1 MLRRGSTLITGLIA
15 CTLIAIS
22 MVPAHALSIPPLFVK
37 LANSPAL
44 ASPGIILIDPKTAQ
58 TIYSQ
63 APDVE
68 RAPASVL
75 KLFSMTMVLTALS
88 PDLVFQT
95 SISATAAA
103 NTFIL
108 LGSSDPWL
116 TASPFEESKY
126 RRAFAPSLI
135 NKVLEL
141 HPDLKTITLEYDNV
155 YSLDIRTLQRYFSR
169 RLKIIPIKVNSGA
182 SATTQIASIA
192 SPPLSKIVEFTLLYS
207 DNALAD
213 RLSRIAA
220 RSLGYSTDAAGLQA
234 AFQKTLVDLGVP
246 SAGLHIY
253 DGNGLSH
260 RTRVT
265 VRQVADLLLAIK
277 GNPKFKV
284 ILDGL
289 PTAGKTGTL
298 KNRFINDAPNAVGL
312 VRAKTGWINTTV
324 SLAGF
329 VSVGAN
335 EYIFAIVANHI
346 HNQESARQ
354 AARVTIDQM
363 LGSIAKPLK

>member
-95 SISATAAA
+95 SISATASA

-220 RSLGYSTDAAGLQA
+220 RSLGCSTDAAGLQA

>member
-1 MLRRGSTLITGLIA
+1 MSRKRSTLITGFIAGALLI
-15 CTLIAIS
+15 IS
-22 MVPAHALSIPPLFVK
+22 TIPVEALSIPPLFVK
-37 LANSPAL
+37 LANSPTL
-44 ASPGIILIDPKTAQ
+44 ASPGIVLIDPKTAQ

-75 KLFSMTMVLTALS
+75 KLFSMTTVLTALS

-95 SISATAAA
+95 SISATASA
-103 NTFIL
+103 NTFLL

-116 TASPFEESKY
+116 TASPFEEGKY

-141 HPDLKTITLEYDNV
+141 HPDLKTMILEYDNV
-155 YSLDIRTLQRYFSR
+155 YTLDIRTLQHYFSG
-169 RLKIIPIKVNSGA
+169 RLKIIPVKVNSGA
-182 SATTQIASIA
+182 SGTTQIASIN
-192 SPPLSKIVEFTLLYS
+192 SPHLSKIIEFTLLYS
-207 DNALAD
+207 DNVLAD

-220 RSLGYSTDAAGLQA
+220 RSLGYSTTAAGLQVA
-234 AFQKTLVDLGVP
+234 LQKTLLDLGVP
-246 SAGLHIY
+246 SSGIHIY

-260 RTRVT
+260 LTRVT
-265 VRQVADLLLAIK
+265 VRQVAELLLAIK

-298 KNRFINDAPNAVGL
+298 KNRFLRDAPSAVGL
-312 VRAKTGWINTTV
+312 VHAKTGWINTTV

-329 VSVGAN
+329 VTVGAN

-346 HNQESARQ
+346 HNLESARQ

>member
-1 MLRRGSTLITGLIA
+1 MLRRGSILITGLIA

-22 MVPAHALSIPPLFVK
+22 TVPALALSIPPLFVK

-75 KLFSMTMVLTALS
+75 KLFSMTTVLTALS

-95 SISATAAA
+95 SISATASAD
-103 NTFIL
+103 TFIL

-126 RRAFAPSLI
+126 RRAFAPSLL

-155 YSLDIRTLQRYFSR
+155 YSLDIRTLQHYFSG
-169 RLKIIPIKVNSGA
+169 RLTIIPIKVNSGA
-182 SATTQIASIA
+182 GATTQIAAID

-207 DNALAD
+207 DNVLAD
-213 RLSRIAA
+213 RLGRIAA

-234 AFQKTLVDLGVP
+234 AFQKTLLDLRVP
-246 SAGLHIY
+246 STGIHIY

-298 KNRFINDAPNAVGL
+298 KNRFIDDAPNAVGL
-312 VRAKTGWINTTV
+312 VHAKTGWIDNTV

-329 VSVGAN
+329 VTVGAN
-335 EYIFAIVANHI
+335 EYIFAIVANRI
-346 HNQESARQ
+346 HNRESARQ

-363 LGSIAKPLK
+363 LGSIAKPPK